1 MSFSQ
6 NNYLINIE
14 KHSIKIKNKS
24 KKLIP
29 SKPSYLLPSS
39 TLKCFK
45 EKEVQNTKK
54 DIYYKFNNHPLNIN
68 LRPSIRNRNY
78 NCKDISSNNNTLNN
92 SNKNVNV
99 LFKNNINNN
108 INNNNDYY
116 RNIININNNLLITNN
131 SIKNFYNFYDNNDEN
146 KENMKNRYN
155 MNFGTVNNVNNH
167 FNKNEKTIMVNK
179 AKFIKDNKITNTIK
193 NNSNN
198 IYKKINLKPRVK
210 KRTLSSNINNIIPNI
225 NIKSNNENKYNNMNI
240 KKSFINETNDNYN
253 NSFLNDIFS
262 NHKKNN
268 SIIMTK
274 KINLNNKN
282 NSLKKLPNDTI
293 KASRS
298 FSSSVGKIMIKKKQ
312 NLSKNHSM
320 NKKILKTDDNRNK
333 NGIFT
338 NTGNNFYSRLKQS
351 IPFIKTKNNNSINK
365 NSEYRNNSLN
375 KSFTTNNF
383 IKRFN
388 LSQYEKMPKIDSEYN
403 QNKLNSI
410 EQIENCQKI
419 KDYFLSIR
427 RANNNLITN
436 NMNLMKNKL
445 KKRYKNKSISD
456 LSHLD
461 INVLNKSK
469 DSCMSQKNYSI
480 MESERK
486 IKKKIIKK
494 ILKIDSCTI
503 PGYTLTGVKQ
513 KNQDS
518 FFLIKNFLSQDE
530 HFFIGICDG
539 HGLFGDLVSQY
550 ISQTLPHYV
559 KNISDEDL
567 IQAFIDTNNSLV
579 TQTKIDCSL
588 SGTTCTSLIITLD
601 KIICANIG
609 NTRAILAKFENGCYN
624 TVNLSRDHK
633 PTESDEIKRILAE
646 GGMIKQLY
654 DKNKKEF
661 YGPERIWLKNS
672 DIPGLSMSR
681 SFGDNLAHTVG
692 VNNIPEI
699 RTFDYTGGEK
709 FIVIASDSI
718 WQYIDSDECVRII
731 KDYYEKNMDAVGALN
746 SLVTEAIKRWKKQEN
761 KIEDITAV
769 VIFFE

>member
-29 SKPSYLLPSS
+29 SKPSYLIPSS

-78 NCKDISSNNNTLNN
+78 NCKDMSANNNTLNN
-92 SNKNVNV
+92 SIKNVNV
-99 LFKNNINNN
+99 LFKNN

-155 MNFGTVNNVNNH
+155 MNFGSVNNINSHISN
-167 FNKNEKTIMVNK
+167 NEKTIIVNK
-179 AKFIKDNKITNTIK
+179 AKFNKDNKITNTIK
-193 NNSNN
+193 NNSKN
-198 IYKKINLKPRVK
+198 IYKKINL
-210 KRTLSSNINNIIPNI
+210 
-225 NIKSNNENKYNNMNI
+225 
-240 KKSFINETNDNYN
+240 NDK
-253 NSFLNDIFS
+253 NS
-262 NHKKNN
+262 
-268 SIIMTK
+268 
-274 KINLNNKN
+274 
-282 NSLKKLPNDTI
+282 SLKKLPNDKI

-298 FSSSVGKIMIKKKQ
+298 FSSSVGKIIIKKKQ

-320 NKKILKTDDNRNK
+320 NKKILKTDDNKNK
-333 NGIFT
+333 KGIFT
-338 NTGNNFYSRLKQS
+338 NTGNYFYSRLKQS
-351 IPFIKTKNNNSINK
+351 IPFIKAKNNNSINK

-388 LSQYEKMPKIDSEYN
+388 LSQYEKMSKIDNEYN

-456 LSHLD
+456 LSNLD
-461 INVLNKSK
+461 INALNKSR
-469 DSCMSQKNYSI
+469 DSCVSQKNCSI
-480 MESERK
+480 LESEKK

-550 ISQTLPHYV
+550 ISQTLPQHV
-559 KNISDEDL
+559 KKISDEDL

-609 NTRAILAKFENGCYN
+609 NTRAILAKFENGYYN

-646 GGMIKQLY
+646 GGVIKQLY

-746 SLVTEAIKRWKKQEN
+746 SLVTEAIKRWKRQEN